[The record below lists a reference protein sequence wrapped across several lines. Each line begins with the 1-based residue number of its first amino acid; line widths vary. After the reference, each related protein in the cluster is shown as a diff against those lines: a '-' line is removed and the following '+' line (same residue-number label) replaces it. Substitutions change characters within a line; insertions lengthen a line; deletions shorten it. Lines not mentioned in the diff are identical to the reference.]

1 MLKWLEILLI
11 RSSFSKYFVLNE
23 KREQNDIKTALIAEM
38 SGTSTLSMFDFNHVI
53 IVNFYLSEYTN

>member
-23 KREQNDIKTALIAEM
+23 KREQNDIKTALIAET
-38 SGTSTLSMFDFNHVI
+38 SGTSTLSVFDFNHVI